1 MMKTIR
7 ALSCSIALA
16 CLAAA
21 VPAFAQ
27 AVDGVSDVVTK
38 FDSPPQP
45 VKTKPPQ
52 YPHKLRSEGVAGMVV
67 VTMVIDEGGKVLACQ
82 IAKSSN
88 EAFNDPALEAV
99 RTWTFVPAKVAGKAV
114 RAKVSIPLK
123 FEVEA

>member
-27 AVDGVSDVVTK
+27 SVDSVPDAVTK
-38 FDSPPQP
+38 FDTPPQP
-45 VKTKPPQ
+45 LKTKPPQ
-52 YPHKLRSEGVAGMVV
+52 YPNRMRSEGVAGLVV
-67 VTMVIDEGGKVLACQ
+67 VTMVIDEGGKVIACQ
-82 IAKSSN
+82 IAKTSN
-88 EAFNDPALEAV
+88 DAFNDPALDAV

>member
-1 MMKTIR
+1 M
-7 ALSCSIALA
+7 ACVALA
-16 CLAAA
+16 I
-21 VPAFAQ
+21 PTFAET
-27 AVDGVSDVVTK
+27 VDSVADVVTK